1 MCSNDEKNS
10 AKSVL
15 LQMKQII
22 AKFNTLPPS
31 LGPIDLKELSLARD
45 VEEHACLYYIQCN
58 NISA

>member
-1 MCSNDEKNS
+1 MCNINEQNK

-15 LQMKQII
+15 VQMKQIV
-22 AKFNTLPPS
+22 ANFNTLPPS

-58 NISA
+58 NIAA